1 MNRCRPQNKDKKTLE
16 NVEKSPQ
23 TSRKRRAAKGW
34 IVEEVQEA
42 KGGIRSWRCQ
52 KRLWEVAKKRML
64 DDRGALLS
72 EEGNIIREYRA
83 NTRNIFSVV
92 GTRRLKKKNVKVGA

>member
-1 MNRCRPQNKDKKTLE
+1 MLKRVLKHQERDVLRKDGLSKKC
-16 NVEKSPQ
+16 
-23 TSRKRRAAKGW
+23 KRLW
-34 IVEEVQEA
+34 EEFEV
-42 KGGIRSWRCQ
+42 GGVK

-83 NTRNIFSVV
+83 NTRNILSVV
-92 GTRRLKKKNVKVGA
+92 GTRRLKKKKVKVGA